1 MIIFNHFGVSTNA
14 IFQVSYATQLT
25 AWSAGPEAGVAV
37 AGLAQQ
43 ASKLQL
49 GKVHRWPLV
58 RLNLPDSKQ
67 ILILCFTSTLIRL
80 VESGV
85 ELEEWEEALEN
96 LRELADCYSA
106 EDF

>member
-1 MIIFNHFGVSTNA
+1 MIIFNNFGVSTNA

-67 ILILCFTSTLIRL
+67 ILILCLL
-80 VESGV
+80 PPQVGGEWGGV
-85 ELEEWEEALEN
+85 GGVGGGVGEPERAGGLL
-96 LRELADCYSA
+96 LC
-106 EDF
+106 

>member
-1 MIIFNHFGVSTNA
+1 M
-14 IFQVSYATQLT
+14 SYATQLT

-49 GKVHRWPLV
+49 GKVHRLLV
-58 RLNLPDSKQ
+58 ICFNLHDDKYTFL
-67 ILILCFTSTLIRL
+67 LILWFNISLLNIHLRL

-96 LRELADCYSA
+96 LRELADCYSV

>member
-58 RLNLPDSKQ
+58 RLNLPL
-67 ILILCFTSTLIRL
+67 LILCSTLHLRL